1 MAVAARRPS
10 LAAPRV
16 VDRDEAG
23 AALSAALA
31 DGLGRRLLEDTRV
44 GEIVQLA
51 LALLLLPIVG
61 SPVRSPVALL
71 WLGLVVLAAGVR
83 EVARVRFVRSG
94 APAARAPAALRW
106 TLVLTAVAWG
116 VGPAV
121 LGTTLPFERMAL
133 LMVVI
138 AGVVAA
144 GGGTLV
150 ADRIGF
156 HLLNALLA
164 VGVAVGFVRGGLDTH
179 HTMAAVLAIVYGVL
193 MIALYERSHLSLR
206 HELAQAHRL
215 RLSEADAERRG
226 EYLDALLLSA
236 PTAIATVGPDGRVV
250 AVNPA
255 FEQLFGYTVAEVVGH
270 SMDELVVPE
279 GKLEAARQL
288 TEAVHQGS
296 SVAVET
302 ERRRKDGR
310 IVPVRIAAALVRGVG
325 DGTIFVLYDDIT
337 AMRNAERALR
347 EAERQYRELVESAS
361 DLVWQV
367 DARGCWSFLN
377 GAALDIYGAA
387 AQDLLERP
395 FTERVAP
402 EYVERDREA
411 FGRVL
416 AGGELS
422 DYETVHRDVRGEPR
436 YLSFAARP
444 LHDARGQ
451 VVGAH
456 GMARDVTARVQ
467 ARAGLEEARDAAE
480 RLAALRSAFVAN
492 MSHEIRTPMNGILGL
507 SELLLDTELTP
518 EQRRSLELLHSSAHA
533 LLTVIDDILD
543 FSKIEAG
550 QLELEQIPF
559 DVQGLIDTTVRLQA
573 LRAAGREIELLA
585 DVDPA
590 VPRAVRG
597 DPGRLRQV
605 LTNLL
610 GNAIKFTERG
620 EVAVTVRPEGE
631 PKNGAVRLRFAV
643 RDSGIGIPA
652 ERVEA
657 IFEEFTQADASTT
670 RRFGGTGL
678 GLSISRRLVGLMG
691 GELAVRS
698 EVGVGSEFS
707 FTITLGIET
716 DAAELG
722 ARPAVR
728 HDALPTLIVD
738 DNAANR
744 RILHGMLTAAGLTVA
759 EAASADQALESLRA
773 ACARGTP
780 FRLAVIDS
788 QMPGRDG
795 FEFAGVVKGDPALA
809 DTRLLMLTSAGRR
822 GDGKRCR
829 ELGVEGYLTKPVS
842 RVELLEAISSVLSGT
857 ERPEEVITRHSLAE
871 SRRRLR
877 VLVAED
883 NPVNQEVAKALL
895 QRRGHDVTVVENGR
909 LAVEAVQGGGF
920 DVVLMDVQMPE
931 MDGLA
936 ATRAIR
942 ALPAHAGIPI
952 IAVTAHALAEEHA
965 RCLAAGMQACV
976 VKPYR
981 PDGLFAAL
989 EGWGSGDDTGH
1000 DVLPAPVPH
1009 EGPAVDVAALRRS
1022 MADAGAAEIVPQLL
1036 AAFLADAPARM
1047 AAIET
1052 TAEAGDAAALGRA
1065 AHAYKSAAG
1074 AVAANALA
1082 DALRRLELAGKA
1094 GDLAA
1099 AGPLRIEV
1107 RTRHEAALAQLQR
1120 EVGD

>member
-1 MAVAARRPS
+1 MAVAAHRPS
-10 LAAPRV
+10 LAAPRL
-16 VDRDEAG
+16 VDRGDGDVALGAG
-23 AALSAALA
+23 LA
-31 DGLGRRLLEDTRV
+31 EGLGRRLLEDARV

-51 LALLLLPIVG
+51 LALFLVPIIG
-61 SPVRSPVALL
+61 SPALGVGIF
-71 WLGLVVLAAGVR
+71 WLGLVVMAAAVR
-83 EVARVRFVRSG
+83 AGARVRFVRRG
-94 APAARAPAALRW
+94 VPAARAPATLRW
-106 TLVLTAVAWG
+106 TLVLVAVAWG
-116 VGPAV
+116 VGPAA
-121 LGTTLPFERMAL
+121 LGATLPFERMAL

-144 GGGTLV
+144 AGGTLL
-150 ADRIGF
+150 ADRVGF

-164 VGVAVGFVRGGLDTH
+164 LGVGVGFVRGDLDADH
-179 HTMAAVLAIVYGVL
+179 AMAAVLAVVLGVL
-193 MIALYERSHLSLR
+193 MAALYERNHLSLR
-206 HELAQAHRL
+206 RELTQAYRL

-236 PTAIATVGPDGRVV
+236 PTAIATVGPDGRAV

-255 FEQLFGYTVAEVVGH
+255 FEQLFGYTVAEVVGR
-270 SMDELVVPE
+270 SMDELVVPD
-279 GKLEAARQL
+279 GQLEAARRL
-288 TEAVHQGS
+288 TETVHRGT
-296 SVAVET
+296 SVTVET

-337 AMRNAERALR
+337 ATRNAERALR

-361 DLVWQV
+361 DLVWRV
-367 DARGCWSFLN
+367 DAAGRWSFLN
-377 GAALDIYGAA
+377 RAALEIYGVTAE
-387 AQDLLERP
+387 DLVGRL
-395 FTERVAP
+395 FLERVAP
-402 EYVERDREA
+402 EHAERDREA
-411 FGRVL
+411 FRRVL

-422 DYETVHRDVRGEPR
+422 DYETIHRDVRGEPR
-436 YLSFAARP
+436 HLSFAARP
-444 LHDARGQ
+444 LRDAEGR
-451 VVGAH
+451 VIGAH
-456 GMARDVTARVQ
+456 GMAHDVTARVQ
-467 ARAGLEEARDAAE
+467 VRAGLEEARDAAE

-492 MSHEIRTPMNGILGL
+492 MSHEIRTPMNGVLGL
-507 SELLLDTELTP
+507 AELLLDTELTP
-518 EQRRSLELLHSSAHA
+518 EQRRSLELLHGSAQT

-550 QLELEQIPF
+550 RLELEQIPF
-559 DVQGLIDTTVRLQA
+559 DVQGLVDATVRLLA
-573 LRAAGREIELLA
+573 VRAAGRGIELLA

-590 VPRAVRG
+590 VPRGVRG

-610 GNAIKFTERG
+610 GNALKFTERG
-620 EVAVTVRPEGE
+620 EVAVTVQLA
-631 PKNGAVRLRFAV
+631 GAAPDGTVRLRFTV
-643 RDSGIGIPA
+643 RDTGIGIPA
-652 ERVEA
+652 ERIGAV
-657 IFEEFTQADASTT
+657 FDEFTQVDASTT

-691 GELAVRS
+691 GELAVQS
-698 EVGVGSEFS
+698 EVGVGSEFF
-707 FTITLGIET
+707 FTIALGI
-716 DAAELG
+716 AAEGAVAG
-722 ARPAVR
+722 ARAAVR
-728 HDALPTLIVD
+728 HDGVPVLIVD

-744 RILHGMLTAAGLTVA
+744 RVLHGMLAATGLAVA
-759 EAASADQALESLRA
+759 EAASADRALESLRA
-773 ACARGTP
+773 ACAGGAP

-795 FEFAGVVKGDPALA
+795 FDFASVVKGDPALA

-842 RVELLEAISSVLSGT
+842 RVELLEAIAAMLSGT
-857 ERPEEVITRHSLAE
+857 ERPAEVVTRHSMAE
-871 SRRRLR
+871 TRRRLR

-883 NPVNQEVAKALL
+883 NPVNQEVARALL
-895 QRRGHDVTVVENGR
+895 QRRGHDVTLVENGR

-942 ALPAHAGIPI
+942 ALSAHASIPI

-976 VKPYR
+976 VKPFR
-981 PDGLFAAL
+981 PDALFAVV
-989 EGWGSGDDTGH
+989 EGWGGGDDAGR
-1000 DVLPAPVPH
+1000 DVAPPPVPR
-1009 EGPAVDVAALRRS
+1009 EGPAVDVAGLRRS

-1036 AAFLADAPARM
+1036 AAFLADAPTRM

-1052 TAEAGDAAALGRA
+1052 SGAVGDAAALARA

-1082 DALRRLELAGKA
+1082 DGLRRLEMAGRA
-1094 GDLAA
+1094 DDLAA
-1099 AGPLRIEV
+1099 AAGLVIEV
-1107 RTRHEAALAQLQR
+1107 RTRHEAALAQVRR
-1120 EVGD
+1120 EVEE

>member
-10 LAAPRV
+10 LAAPSLLEQG
-16 VDRDEAG
+16 EAD
-23 AALSAALA
+23 AALRAGLA
-31 DGLGRRLLEDTRV
+31 EGLGRRLLEDTQV

-51 LALLLLPIVG
+51 LALLLVPIVG
-61 SPVRSPVALL
+61 FPGWSEGIP
-71 WLGLVVLAAGVR
+71 WIGLIVLAAAVR
-83 EVARVRFVRSG
+83 AGARVRFVRRG
-94 APAARAPAALRW
+94 LPAARAPAMLRW
-106 TLVLTAVAWG
+106 TLVVVAVAWG
-116 VGPAV
+116 AGPAV
-121 LGTTLPFERMAL
+121 LGAALPFERMAL

-144 GGGTLV
+144 AGGTLL
-150 ADRIGF
+150 ADRVGF
-156 HLLNALLA
+156 HALNALLA
-164 VGVAVGFVRGGLDTH
+164 LGVAVGFVRGDLDADH
-179 HTMAAVLAIVYGVL
+179 AMGAVLAVVFGVL
-193 MIALYERSHLSLR
+193 MAALYERNHLSLR
-206 HELAQAHRL
+206 RELTQAYRL
-215 RLSEADAERRG
+215 HVSEADAERRG

-236 PTAIATVGPDGRVV
+236 PTAIATVGSDGRVV
-250 AVNPA
+250 AVNAA
-255 FEQLFGYTVAEVVGH
+255 FEQLFGYTGAEVVGH
-270 SMDELVVPE
+270 SMDDLVVPE
-279 GKLEAARQL
+279 GQLEAARRL
-288 TEAVHQGS
+288 TEAVDRGTRVS
-296 SVAVET
+296 VET

-310 IVPVRIAAALVRGVG
+310 IVPVRIAAALVRGAG

-337 AMRNAERALR
+337 ATRNAERALR

-361 DLVWQV
+361 DLVWRV
-367 DARGCWSFLN
+367 DAAGRWSFLN
-377 GAALDIYGAA
+377 RAALEIYGAA
-387 AQDLLERP
+387 AEDLVGRP
-395 FTERVAP
+395 LTERVAP
-402 EYVERDREA
+402 EQAERDRQA

-436 YLSFAARP
+436 HLSFAARP
-444 LHDARGQ
+444 LRDPEGR

-492 MSHEIRTPMNGILGL
+492 MSHEIRTPMNGVLGL
-507 SELLLDTELTP
+507 SELLLDTALTP
-518 EQRRSLELLHSSAHA
+518 EQRRSLELLHGSAQA
-533 LLTVIDDILD
+533 LLAVIDDILD

-559 DVQGLIDTTVRLQA
+559 DVQGLVDATVRLLA
-573 LRAAGREIELLA
+573 VRAAGRGIELLA

-610 GNAIKFTERG
+610 GNALKFTERG
-620 EVAVTVRPEGE
+620 EVAVTVKPV
-631 PKNGAVRLRFAV
+631 GAACDGSVQLRFGV
-643 RDSGIGIPA
+643 RDTGIGIPA
-652 ERVEA
+652 ERIGA
-657 IFEEFTQADASTT
+657 IFEEFTQVDASTT

-691 GELAVRS
+691 GELAAQS
-698 EVGVGSEFS
+698 AVGVGSEFF
-707 FTITLGIET
+707 FTITLRIEAEGAVAGGR
-716 DAAELG
+716 AAL
-722 ARPAVR
+722 R
-728 HDALPTLIVD
+728 HDGLPVLIVD

-744 RILHGMLTAAGLTVA
+744 RILHGMLAAAGLAVA
-759 EAASADQALESLRA
+759 EAASADHALKSLRA
-773 ACARGTP
+773 ACAGGTP

-795 FEFAGVVKGDPALA
+795 FDFAAVVKGDAALA

-842 RVELLEAISSVLSGT
+842 RVELLEAIASVLAGT
-857 ERPEEVITRHSLAE
+857 ERLEEVVTRHSMAE
-871 SRRRLR
+871 ARRQLR
-877 VLVAED
+877 ILVAED
-883 NPVNQEVAKALL
+883 NPVNQEVARALL

-909 LAVEAVQGGGF
+909 LAVEVVQKGGF

-976 VKPYR
+976 VKPFR
-981 PDGLFAAL
+981 PDALFAVV
-989 EGWGSGDDTGH
+989 EGWGGGDDAGRE
-1000 DVLPAPVPH
+1000 VIPPAVPH
-1009 EGPAVDVAALRRS
+1009 EGPAVDVAGLRRS

-1052 TAEAGDAAALGRA
+1052 SAAAGDAAALGRA

-1074 AVAANALA
+1074 AIAATTLA
-1082 DALRRLELAGKA
+1082 DGLRRLEMAGKA
-1094 GDLAA
+1094 GDLTAA
-1099 AGPLRIEV
+1099 AGLVIEV
-1107 RTRHEAALAQLQR
+1107 RTRHEAALAQLRR
-1120 EVGD
+1120 EIDE